1 MAEFHFDWIVIAAF
15 LGIVAWAVI
24 NDCLSYRI
32 PNAAC
37 AALVL
42 LYPFWLAAAWPAE
55 DPWLQIATHAGV
67 AMGALVIG
75 FILFMLRAFGAG
87 DAKLLA
93 ATALWAGP
101 AMILDLV
108 LVTSI
113 AGGVLSLVV
122 ILGKRFLE
130 NWSPYF
136 AGLQIA
142 LSGFATRVLPRRRNA
157 TDSAGDSTFGR
168 TGPANMNLAR
178 PIPYGIAIG
187 VGAGVVAYGLLTT
200 SGAT

>member
-1 MAEFHFDWIVIAAF
+1 MTEFHFDWIVIAAF
-15 LGIVAWAVI
+15 LGIIAWAVV

-42 LYPFWLAAAWPAE
+42 LYPFWLAVAWPAE
-55 DPWLQIATHAGV
+55 DPWLQIAAHAGV
-67 AMGALVIG
+67 ALAALVVG
-75 FILFMLRAFGAG
+75 FILFILRAFGAG

-108 LVTSI
+108 LVTAI

-136 AGLQIA
+136 AGLQMA
-142 LSGFATRVLPRRRNA
+142 LAGFATRVLPKLRNPA
-157 TDSAGDSTFGR
+157 ESAGDSSVGR
-168 TGPANMNLAR
+168 SGPAHMNLAR

-187 VGAGVVAYGLLTT
+187 VGAAVVAYGLLTT